1 MRVLLRTSL
10 LALLL
15 ATAGCAGG
23 GASTSPE
30 PAAVVRIENRS
41 SSDMDIYLLPALTSP
56 TRVGFVPASDTV
68 EFALARAQLSGSP
81 SFRLEA
87 RPTRGG
93 SRTVSEPFNLRS
105 GEEFFWSIS
114 P

>member
-1 MRVLLRTSL
+1 MPVLLRTSL
-10 LALLL
+10 LPLLL
-15 ATAGCAGG
+15 VAAGCAGG
-23 GASTSPE
+23 RASTSPD
-30 PAAVVRIENRS
+30 PSPVVRIENRS
-41 SSDMDIYLLPALTSP
+41 SSDVDIYLLPALTSA

-87 RPTRGG
+87 RPIRGG
-93 SRTVSEPFNLRS
+93 SRMVSEPFNLRS